1 MNLGYLA
8 ATTDENGNLLS
19 YNPSTGNW
27 EKFERVHT
35 SIDVPDFQKY
45 KDARHEQMNTKNL
58 PEVKVNSDYK
68 KWLLIGGGVLAVY
81 WLFFRK

>member
-1 MNLGYLA
+1 MKVYDEPWLGPI
-8 ATTDENGNLLS
+8 E
-19 YNPSTGNW
+19 PSKPTQNI
-27 EKFERVHT
+27 
-35 SIDVPDFQKY
+35 IDVPYFQKY

-58 PEVKVNSDYK
+58 PEIQVNSDFK

>member
-1 MNLGYLA
+1 MNVN
-8 ATTDENGNLLS
+8 TNLTYKEICERAS
-19 YNPSTGNW
+19 GPNW
-27 EKFERVHT
+27 T
-35 SIDVPDFQKY
+35 LPDFQKY